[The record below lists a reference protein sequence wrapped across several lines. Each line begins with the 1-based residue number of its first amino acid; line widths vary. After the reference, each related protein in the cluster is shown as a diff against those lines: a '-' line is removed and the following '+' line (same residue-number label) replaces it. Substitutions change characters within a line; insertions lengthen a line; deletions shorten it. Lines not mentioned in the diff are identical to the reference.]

1 MLERRTDTLPIA
13 PVAAVEVLD
22 GLAAAFG
29 RSRARRQARAA
40 ATRILRYRGR
50 HFANAAGLA
59 AKRAVDATVAGLA
72 ITVLSPFTLLIAA
85 AIKLTDGGPVFYWQ
99 TRVGRHGRPFRFPKF
114 RTMCTNSDALMAGL
128 LARNQ
133 HGDSVTFKMRDD
145 PRITRVG
152 KWLRRFSLD
161 ETPQLWCVFTGQ
173 MSLVG
178 PRPPVPREVALY
190 GISDRIRLETTPGL
204 TCIWQVSGRSDIPFE
219 GQVVLDREYVV
230 RQSFWLDLVLL
241 VRTIPAVLTGR
252 GAY

>member
-1 MLERRTDTLPIA
+1 MKTTSEQHRDALDTL
-13 PVAAVEVLD
+13 AV
-22 GLAAAFG
+22 AFG
-29 RSRARRQARAA
+29 RSRATRQAQAIT
-40 ATRILRYRGR
+40 TRIIRYHGR
-50 HFANAAGLA
+50 RLAHDAGQW
-59 AKRAVDATVAGLA
+59 AKRVVDATVAGTA
-72 ITVLSPFTLLIAA
+72 IALLSPFTVLIAA

-128 LARNQ
+128 LAQNQ

-152 KWLRRFSLD
+152 KWLRRFSVD
-161 ETPQLWCVFTGQ
+161 EAPQLWCVFTGQ

-178 PRPPVPREVALY
+178 PRPPVPREVAQY
-190 GISDRIRLETTPGL
+190 SVADRIRLETTPGL

-219 GQVVLDREYVV
+219 GQVILDRDYVV
-230 RQSFWLDLVLL
+230 QQSLWLDLKLL
-241 VRTIPAVLTGR
+241 LRTIPAVITGR